1 MLARIC
7 GKTGNLKLLKRIL
20 NSYQKMVSRFCVY
33 FLCGL
38 NFNPFIGVTE
48 HPINENKKIVV
59 LINYSADNIE
69 SNAIIKNGW
78 EITNILYGL
87 KPVNNTI
94 KMKANDAIVLTIN
107 KN

>member
-1 MLARIC
+1 M
-7 GKTGNLKLLKRIL
+7 
-20 NSYQKMVSRFCVY
+20 
-33 FLCGL
+33 
-38 NFNPFIGVTE
+38 
-48 HPINENKKIVV
+48 